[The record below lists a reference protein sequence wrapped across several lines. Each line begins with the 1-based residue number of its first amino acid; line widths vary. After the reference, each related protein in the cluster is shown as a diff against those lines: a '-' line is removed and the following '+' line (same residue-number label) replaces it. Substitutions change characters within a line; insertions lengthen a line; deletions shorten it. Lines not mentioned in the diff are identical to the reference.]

1 MKNARAR
8 IHEAGFTLAELLVS
22 SVVFLLMAG
31 AAFTLLSNSSQ
42 RFKTDSQVLSS
53 FQEARLG
60 IDQISRDIA
69 DAGYPPRNR
78 FSAAAPA
85 TNLYTA
91 APFAW
96 MPNYPTPA
104 ACSVGVT
111 CTTPTGFD
119 LIVETDVDPQNN
131 NGVEWVRYQLP
142 AGTNTLLRGV
152 IAKAG
157 TNPVTTTDPALL
169 PYIQNVMNNATAAQI
184 TSIRANYPN
193 MFPGGNPVPMFTY
206 TCDAPAGAQLA
217 CTGANK
223 PADIRDVDITLI
235 VQTFNRDAKT
245 NALRMVELHGLGH
258 RVNPNQ

>member
-1 MKNARAR
+1 
-8 IHEAGFTLAELLVS
+8 
-22 SVVFLLMAG
+22 
-31 AAFTLLSNSSQ
+31 
-42 RFKTDSQVLSS
+42 
-53 FQEARLG
+53 
-60 IDQISRDIA
+60 
-69 DAGYPPRNR
+69 
-78 FSAAAPA
+78 
-85 TNLYTA
+85 
-91 APFAW
+91 
-96 MPNYPTPA
+96 
-104 ACSVGVT
+104 
-111 CTTPTGFD
+111 

-184 TSIRANYPN
+184 TSIRATYPN